1 MSLYGGMTY
10 PGTPFI
16 FDKIYKNKKDAD
28 EGLTKD
34 GILIGRYIYVQD
46 NKTIYRKTFDPD
58 KNVFTY
64 EEITDLT
71 VSGEAVSFWH
81 TF

>member
-16 FDKIYKNKKDAD
+16 FDKVYETLPTLEDAKN
-28 EGLTKD
+28 D
-34 GILIGRYIYVQD
+34 GVLIGRYVYDKHDKYVL
-46 NKTIYRKTFDPD
+46 RKTFNEGAYNYDFIVSLGVTGD
-58 KNVFTY
+58 V
-64 EEITDLT
+64 EIY
-71 VSGEAVSFWH
+71 WY

>member
-16 FDKIYKNKKDAD
+16 FDKIYETTPTTEDAQ
-28 EGLTKD
+28 KD
-34 GILIGRYIYVQD
+34 GVLIGRYVYDKERKDVL
-46 NKTIYRKTFDPD
+46 RKTFV
-58 KNVFTY
+58 NTVYNY
-64 EEITDLT
+64 EFITNLGVADD
-71 VSGEAVSFWH
+71 VENYWY

>member
-16 FDKIYKNKKDAD
+16 FDKIYETTPTTEDAKN
-28 EGLTKD
+28 D
-34 GILIGRYIYVQD
+34 GILIGRYVYDKSKKDVL
-46 NKTIYRKTFDPD
+46 RKTFIGT
-58 KNVFTY
+58 VYSY
-64 EEITDLT
+64 EFITNLT
-71 VSGEAVSFWH
+71 VTGEADNYWY